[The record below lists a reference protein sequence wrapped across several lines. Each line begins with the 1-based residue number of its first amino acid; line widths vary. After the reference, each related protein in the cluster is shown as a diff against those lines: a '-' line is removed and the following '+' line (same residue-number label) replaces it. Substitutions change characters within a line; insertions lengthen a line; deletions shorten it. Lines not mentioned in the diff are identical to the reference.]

1 MAALA
6 ERRRRRSIDVAVHA
20 AEDLL
25 IWLRLVSEALQE
37 SVDAFIPESRNA
49 AVAAMFRA
57 AGPENEDRN

>member
-6 ERRRRRSIDVAVHA
+6 ERRRRSIDVEVHA

-37 SVDAFIPESRNA
+37 SLDGFIPESRNA
-49 AVAAMFRA
+49 AAAATLHA